1 MTVVADEAQD
11 SSRRFARPGV
21 DADPLPRSTPD
32 RRPGSRFPRLPGR
45 VTAQSMVVVV
55 LIAFLTWQ
63 VVVPVAAL
71 VYTALRGVRPDA
83 DDYFVPNLS
92 FGSFERAFADG
103 MTSVVINS
111 VIFCAGSALLTVLLG
126 GYLSFVT
133 TRTNAWCRTLVAAL
147 MIYQLAIPSAI
158 YPVAWLFIFGER
170 TGVLTT
176 WWTDLTGAGA
186 PLVAE
191 SMTGMIIVQSFE
203 MLPMVYLFL
212 LPAASTMNRTLEE
225 AAEIAGASRLR
236 MLYDIGLKLATPA
249 LIATFFVALLRAWDS
264 FAIPW
269 YLGAKVGIFTFS
281 SELFRRTTTP
291 PSDTSLISAF
301 AVPMVIVAV
310 LMVIYYQRFNR
321 KAGNYAVMS
330 GKGFRSQRL
339 NFRLPTRI
347 GLGIVAGVIVVA
359 SGVLPILMMTW
370 MSLFP
375 FFRMPSLD
383 AWANMSLDS
392 FAKALETPGVL
403 EGFANS
409 ALVGCVTAL
418 LVITVCIFSGWIV
431 VHGRGR
437 SRHVLDFLTSVPIAL
452 PNIVVGICAL
462 WLYFATPFNI
472 RGTHLILILTYFTLF
487 VALAARVINARLLQL
502 DRELFEAAQL
512 SGAGFVVA
520 MRTVVAPLVAPAVA
534 AIGLYIVAAA
544 FKELETAVLLS
555 APATKTTSVVIF
567 NATGQG
573 TLSQT
578 AAIGLLATSGVLVL
592 VVAWQILARR
602 FKVAGF

>member
-1 MTVVADEAQD
+1 MTAVVDEVRAPAAPPAKRPARVSAQ
-11 SSRRFARPGV
+11 
-21 DADPLPRSTPD
+21 
-32 RRPGSRFPRLPGR
+32 
-45 VTAQSMVVVV
+45 QIVVVV
-55 LIAFLTWQ
+55 LIGFLTWQ
-63 VVVPVAAL
+63 VVVPVVAL
-71 VYTALRGVRPDA
+71 VYTALRGTRPDA
-83 DDYFVPNLS
+83 ADFFVPHLS
-92 FGSFERAFADG
+92 FESFERAFADG
-103 MTSVVINS
+103 MASVVVDS
-111 VIFCAGSALLTVLLG
+111 VIFCAGSALLAVILG

-133 TRTNAWCRTLVAAL
+133 SRTNAWCRTGVAAL

-170 TGVLTT
+170 TGVLST
-176 WWTDLTGAGA
+176 WWGDLFGTAA
-186 PLVAE
+186 PIVAE

-212 LPAASTMNRTLEE
+212 LPVASTMNRSLEE
-225 AAEIAGASRLR
+225 AAEIAGASQPR
-236 MLYDIGLKLATPA
+236 MLFDIGLKLAIPA

-321 KAGNYAVMS
+321 KASNYAVMS
-330 GKGFRSQRL
+330 GKGFRSERL
-339 NFRLPTRI
+339 QFTLPVRI
-347 GLGIVAGVIVVA
+347 GMGVAAGVVVVA
-359 SGVLPILMMTW
+359 SGVLPVLMMVW

-375 FFRMPSLD
+375 FFRMPSPAALPQ
-383 AWANMSLDS
+383 MSLDS
-392 FAKALETPGVL
+392 YRRALETPGVL

-409 ALVGCVTAL
+409 AIVGLATAA
-418 LVITVCIFSGWIV
+418 LVITVCIFAGWTV
-431 VHGRGR
+431 VHGRGW

-472 RGTHLILILTYFTLF
+472 RGTHLILVLTYFTLF

-512 SGAGFVVA
+512 SGAGFVMA
-520 MRTVVAPLVAPAVA
+520 IRTVVAPLVAPAVA

>member
-1 MTVVADEAQD
+1 MTAVAGEV
-11 SSRRFARPGV
+11 RL
-21 DADPLPRSTPD
+21 DANPRPRSPD
-32 RRPGSRFPRLPGR
+32 RRLGGRMPRLPRR
-45 VTAQSMVVVV
+45 VTAHSIIVVV
-55 LIAFLTWQ
+55 LIAFLSWQ
-63 VVVPVAAL
+63 VLVPVVAL

-83 DDYFVPNLS
+83 DDYFIPNLS
-92 FGSFERAFADG
+92 FDSFERAFTDG
-103 MTSVVINS
+103 MTAVVIDS
-111 VIFCAGSALLTVLLG
+111 AIFCIGSALLTVLLG
-126 GYLSFVT
+126 GFLSFVT

-147 MIYQLAIPSAI
+147 MIYQLAIPAAI

-236 MLYDIGLKLATPA
+236 MLYDVGLKLATPA

-310 LMVIYYQRFNR
+310 FMVIYYQRFNR
-321 KAGNYAVMS
+321 KAGNYAVMG
-330 GKGFRSQRL
+330 GKGFRSERL
-339 NFRLPTRI
+339 QFGLLARI
-347 GLGIVAGVIVVA
+347 GLGVVAGCIVVA
-359 SGVLPILMMTW
+359 SGVLPILMMAW

-383 AWANMSLDS
+383 ALANMSLNS

-403 EGFANS
+403 EGFVNS
-409 ALVGCVTAL
+409 ALVGGATAL

-472 RGTHLILILTYFTLF
+472 RGTYLILILTYFTLF

-555 APATKTTSVVIF
+555 APSTKTTSVVIF